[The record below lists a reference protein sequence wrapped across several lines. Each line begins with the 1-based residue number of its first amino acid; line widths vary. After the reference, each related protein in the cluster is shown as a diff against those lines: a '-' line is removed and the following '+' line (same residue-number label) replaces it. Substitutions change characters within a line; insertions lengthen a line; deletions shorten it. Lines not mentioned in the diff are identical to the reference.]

1 LPARLTTLA
10 QELAG
15 AFRPATVVELVARAL
30 TELLK
35 PDRLTIVLLDTA
47 TNRLAVTYDT
57 HPVPAGT
64 DDPLLQLAL
73 RRGPLAFPRHVGEE
87 ARRRGAPLV
96 AEAPGAWL
104 GAPLVAA
111 GRTMGAV
118 SLSRERPG
126 SLGPAELTLVALVLA
141 QAAIALENARL
152 VELLSS
158 AKREW
163 EQTVDAI
170 SQAIC
175 IVDAHGTVRRANR
188 VFAELIQ
195 TAVTAIPGRP
205 WLGLLPP
212 AWSDPVARAIAEAA
226 PTSVEIRAGERILL
240 LTSIPLA
247 EPGSAVLVFEDQTD
261 RRRLQEQLIQS
272 EKMSA
277 IGQLIAGVAHDLNN
291 PLASVVGFSDFLAE
305 AGEIPPSLQ
314 EPLQVIREEAERA
327 ATIVKNLLSF
337 ARSQEGERAR
347 QPVKPLLESTLGLL
361 RNQLMAHKVE
371 ATLEVEP
378 GLPEVEVNANQIKQ
392 VFVNLINNAAQ
403 AIASDAP
410 SGRIWIAAKRV
421 RDGLAVSVT
430 DSGPGISDE
439 LAARVFEPF
448 FTTKPEGQ
456 GTGLGLSISQ
466 GIMKEHGGRITLETR
481 PGAGATFTVE
491 LPLAA
496 PAPRPDV
503 SPAPLGESR
512 PLHILVVDD
521 EPHILHYMRAT
532 LESWGHTVE
541 VASDGAYALERAL
554 AGPFDVIICDL
565 RMPHLSGRDMYLKL
579 ARHDP
584 RAAER
589 IIFATG
595 DTVRGDTLQFLQ
607 RLGRPYL
614 HKPFTLA
621 ELRAALGH
629 HAKQP
634 A

>member
-1 LPARLTTLA
+1 MLA

-35 PDRLTIVLLDTA
+35 PDRLTIVLLDTE